1 MMLTT
6 EEIYYKVIG
15 RLTWKGNLAK
25 VKNNTKEYE
34 KGISY
39 SKKEMSKYE
48 GVNILRNEKL
58 KKWSILITPYI

>member
-6 EEIYYKVIG
+6 EEIYYKVIE
-15 RLTWKGNLAK
+15 RLTWKDNLAK
-25 VKNNTKEYE
+25 VKNITKEYE

-58 KKWSILITPYI
+58 KKWSILITPSI